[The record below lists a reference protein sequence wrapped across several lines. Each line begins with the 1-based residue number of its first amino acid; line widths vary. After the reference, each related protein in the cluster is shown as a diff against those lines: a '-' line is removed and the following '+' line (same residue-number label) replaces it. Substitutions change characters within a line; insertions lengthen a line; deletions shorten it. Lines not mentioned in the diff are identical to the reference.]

1 MPRARA
7 NRGRRPR
14 KSAPRR
20 PGTAGP
26 CHPGL
31 AVDRPP
37 LNDDSARNNA
47 PMHLLTP
54 RSGELVSLV
63 KPLCDDP
70 GCTGCAGLV
79 GLDSAHLVELATVA
93 ERPDTGTTELVSAAE
108 GFLKRTGWV
117 DKDPEVI
124 AEYALDMAA
133 YTPRSPAGT
142 RRGPRSERPT
152 TATPTSGSSPALIG
166 ATVTP
171 GPRSRLV
178 NY

>member
-93 ERPDTGTTELVSAAE
+93 ERPDTGTTELVSAAA
-108 GFLKRTGWV
+108 GFLKCTGWV

-133 YTPRSPAGT
+133 LSTEVASWYPPGT
-142 RRGPRSERPT
+142 RVRATYDRDTDEWIITRANQCDSNPRP
-152 TATPTSGSSPALIG
+152 P
-166 ATVTP
+166 
-171 GPRSRLV
+171 
-178 NY
+178 